1 MNCSYEIGIKWI
13 KGKQAMKIFKSEE
26 CIKMANP
33 TPGAPYRPEILI
45 KEHQAKNLGGMF
57 GLLVASSQV
66 PYHYHNHR
74 ESIIMVFSGEATE
87 VIEGQE
93 MKIKAGDVLFIP
105 AGEKHTTINRS
116 NQDFRYLEFFTCP
129 PLTAD
134 FVEVN

>member
-1 MNCSYEIGIKWI
+1 MNRPYEIGINWVKE
-13 KGKQAMKIFKSEE
+13 KRAMKIFKSEKY
-26 CIKMANP
+26 IRMKNP
-33 TPGAPYRPEILI
+33 TPGMPYRPEILT

-74 ESIIMVFSGEATE
+74 ESIIIVLSGEATE

-93 MKIKAGDVLFIP
+93 IPIKAGDVLFIP

-134 FVEVN
+134 FVEVK

>member
-1 MNCSYEIGIKWI
+1 MNRPHEIGIKWM
-13 KGKQAMKIFKSEE
+13 KEKQAMKIFKSEE
-26 CIKMANP
+26 YIKMANP
-33 TPGAPYRPEILI
+33 TPGTPYRPEILT

-57 GLLVASSQV
+57 GLLVAGSQV

-74 ESIIMVFSGEATE
+74 ESIIIVLSGEATE

-93 MKIKAGDVLFIP
+93 IQIKAGDVLFIP

-134 FVEVN
+134 FVEVK